1 MHMAQLAEKLARARR
16 LAGYQSLSAKD
27 RERLC
32 GVLGKVGSSVL
43 RSLYQAIGADRELAA
58 KITVPLDGIERR
70 QAAHLAGLISNPD
83 GADYLERV
91 DQIGRTHVRLA
102 VSPEMY
108 VAAYAAT
115 LAPLIEAI
123 GGLHPWSGREIA
135 RLAAALVR
143 LTMLDMA
150 MVLAVYDEGV
160 QQQVDSRRQQIEG
173 AIKEADKMLTGV
185 FADLQS
191 GARNLHGSVATLQR
205 EAGAADET
213 CGTASGVLSDAKARL
228 DATASA
234 SATFQR
240 SIAEVGESATGAAD
254 LAREATQ
261 QGGEAREAVDVLTE
275 NGKKIDSVVKLISEI
290 AEQTN
295 LLALNATIEAAR
307 AGEAGRGF
315 SVVAQEVK
323 SLASQTAK
331 ATGEIAA
338 QVGAMQSATTR
349 AAGQI
354 AAIVK
359 CVERMGGVVNT
370 IVEATRGRD
379 HAAKTVA
386 AETRAVTE
394 AFGSV
399 GRALEATVS
408 SSANTRSAASHVS
421 EVSRSIETR
430 AEEAR
435 RMLEA
440 FFAKVAS

>member
-1 MHMAQLAEKLARARR
+1 M
-16 LAGYQSLSAKD
+16 
-27 RERLC
+27 
-32 GVLGKVGSSVL
+32 
-43 RSLYQAIGADRELAA
+43 
-58 KITVPLDGIERR
+58 
-70 QAAHLAGLISNPD
+70 
-83 GADYLERV
+83 
-91 DQIGRTHVRLA
+91 
-102 VSPEMY
+102 
-108 VAAYAAT
+108 
-115 LAPLIEAI
+115 
-123 GGLHPWSGREIA
+123 
-135 RLAAALVR
+135 
-143 LTMLDMA
+143 
-150 MVLAVYDEGV
+150 
-160 QQQVDSRRQQIEG
+160 
-173 AIKEADKMLTGV
+173 
-185 FADLQS
+185 
-191 GARNLHGSVATLQR
+191 
-205 EAGAADET
+205 
-213 CGTASGVLSDAKARL
+213 SDAKARL
-228 DATASA
+228 DATANA

-261 QGGEAREAVDVLTE
+261 QGVEAREAVDVLTE

-354 AAIVK
+354 AAIVR

-386 AETRAVTE
+386 AETSAVIE
-394 AFGSV
+394 AFASV
-399 GRALEATVS
+399 GRALDATVS

-421 EVSRSIETR
+421 EVSRTIETR

>member
-1 MHMAQLAEKLARARR
+1 MAQLAEKLVRARR
-16 LAGYQSLSAKD
+16 LAGYQPLSAKD
-27 RERLC
+27 RDRLSRL
-32 GVLGKVGSSVL
+32 LGKVGSSVL
-43 RSLYQAIGADRELAA
+43 RGLYRAIGTDPELAA

-70 QAAHLAGLISNPD
+70 QAAHLVGLISNPD
-83 GADYLERV
+83 GADYLGRV
-91 DQIGRTHVRLA
+91 DQIGRTHVRIA
-102 VSPEMY
+102 VPPEMY

-115 LAPLIEAI
+115 LGPLIEAI
-123 GGLHPWSGREIA
+123 GSLHPWSGREA
-135 RLAAALVR
+135 SRLAAAFVR
-143 LTMLDMA
+143 LAMLDMA

-160 QQQVDSRRQQIEG
+160 QQQVDSRRRKIEG

-185 FADLQS
+185 FADLES
-191 GARNLHGSVATLQR
+191 GARNLHGSVVTLQR
-205 EAGAADET
+205 EAAAADET
-213 CGTASGVLSDAKARL
+213 CAAASGVLSDVKARL
-228 DATASA
+228 DATANA

-261 QGGEAREAVDVLTE
+261 QGVDAREAVDVLTE

-349 AAGQI
+349 AAAQI

-359 CVERMGGVVNT
+359 CVERMGRVVNT

-379 HAAKTVA
+379 QAAKTVA
-386 AETRAVTE
+386 AETSAVTGT
-394 AFGSV
+394 FGSV
-399 GRALEATVS
+399 SRALEETVS

-421 EVSRSIETR
+421 EVSRTIETR

-435 RMLEA
+435 RMLES
-440 FFAKVAS
+440 FFTKVAS

>member
-1 MHMAQLAEKLARARR
+1 MHMVQLAEKLARVRR
-16 LAGYQSLSAKD
+16 LADYRPLSAKD
-27 RERLC
+27 RERLR
-32 GVLGKVGSSVL
+32 GLVAKAGSFVL
-43 RSLYQAIGADRELAA
+43 RGLYQTLGTDRELAA

-83 GADYLERV
+83 GVDYLNRV
-91 DQIGRTHVRLA
+91 DLIGRTHVRLA
-102 VSPEMY
+102 VPPELY
-108 VAAYAAT
+108 LAAYAAI
-115 LAPLIEAI
+115 LAPLIE
-123 GGLHPWSGREIA
+123 GMGSLHPWSGREVA
-135 RLAAALVR
+135 KLAAAFVR
-143 LTMLDMA
+143 LAMLDMA

-160 QQQVDSRRQQIEG
+160 QQQTDSRRQKIE
-173 AIKEADKMLTGV
+173 AAVKEADKMLTGV

-191 GARNLHGSVATLQR
+191 GAKNLHGSVATLQR
-205 EAGAADET
+205 EAAAADET
-213 CGTASGVLSDAKARL
+213 CATASGVLSDARARL
-228 DATASA
+228 DATAKA

-254 LAREATQ
+254 LAREAAQ
-261 QGGEAREAVDVLTE
+261 QGVEAREAVDVLTE

-386 AETRAVTE
+386 AETSAVTE

-408 SSANTRSAASHVS
+408 SSGNTRSAAGHVS
-421 EVSRSIETR
+421 EVSRTIETR

-440 FFAKVAS
+440 FFGKVAS

>member
-1 MHMAQLAEKLARARR
+1 MVQLAEKLARVRR
-16 LAGYQSLSAKD
+16 LADYRPLSAKD
-27 RERLC
+27 RERLR
-32 GVLGKVGSSVL
+32 GLVAKVGSSVL
-43 RSLYQAIGADRELAA
+43 RGLYQTLATDRELAA

-70 QAAHLAGLISNPD
+70 QAVHLAGLISNAD
-83 GADYLERV
+83 GVDYLDRV
-91 DQIGRTHVRLA
+91 DLIGRTHVRLG
-102 VSPEMY
+102 VPPELY
-108 VAAYAAT
+108 LAAYAAI
-115 LAPLIEAI
+115 LAPLIEGI
-123 GGLHPWSGREIA
+123 GSLHPWSGREVA
-135 RLAAALVR
+135 KLAASFVRLA
-143 LTMLDMA
+143 MLDMA

-160 QQQVDSRRQQIEG
+160 QQQADSRRQKIED
-173 AIKEADKMLTGV
+173 AINEADKMLTGV

-191 GARNLHGSVATLQR
+191 GAKNLHGSVATLQR
-205 EAGAADET
+205 EAAAADET
-213 CGTASGVLSDAKARL
+213 CAAASGVLSDARTRL
-228 DATASA
+228 DATANA

-240 SIAEVGESATGAAD
+240 SIAEVGESATGAAA

-261 QGGEAREAVDVLTE
+261 QGVEARDAVDVLTE

-349 AAGQI
+349 AASQI

-386 AETRAVTE
+386 AETSAVTE

-399 GRALEATVS
+399 GRALEATVA
-408 SSANTRSAASHVS
+408 SSANTRSAAGHVS
-421 EVSRSIETR
+421 EVSRTIDTR